1 MSTRTDWGWFK
12 ADGTPI
18 AVGDTWHKWECPKY
32 KWVPDGYA
40 HYITG
45 EWIESEPRKMFECKM
60 TTTINA
66 KREECKLCGNVFV
79 YP

>member
-18 AVGDTWHKWECPKY
+18 AVGDAWHDWICPERKY
-32 KWVPDGYA
+32 VPMGYE
-40 HYITG
+40 HPWTG
-45 EWIESEPRKMFECKM
+45 EWIDEGYHLEPGCR
-60 TTTINA
+60 TNTLNA
-66 KREECKLCGNVFV
+66 KCEECPKCGNRFI